1 MTTTYLLVPV
11 PENISAA
18 FIALVDLRSPL
29 SDTEIA
35 TDEPTSHSREKTVPK
50 EWTVNLLGEK
60 YLAEAKRDAL
70 VWGYQQLHDLD
81 VSFLPKLSKKVLRT
95 RRLVARSPEGL
106 YIESPHLAYEAR
118 EICPGWYADTNLD
131 KGAIL
136 KRLQIACE
144 VAGLKF
150 GTDLIVNLDV
160 LENKA
165 LSDDEL

>member
-1 MTTTYLLVPV
+1 
-11 PENISAA
+11 
-18 FIALVDLRSPL
+18 
-29 SDTEIA
+29 
-35 TDEPTSHSREKTVPK
+35 
-50 EWTVNLLGEK
+50 
-60 YLAEAKRDAL
+60 
-70 VWGYQQLHDLD
+70 
-81 VSFLPKLSKKVLRT
+81 
-95 RRLVARSPEGL
+95 
-106 YIESPHLAYEAR
+106 
-118 EICPGWYADTNLD
+118 LD